1 MFEDEIKE
9 YESIR
14 NKILVFSEFT
24 MQNIS
29 VFSEEMQKIILVFSY
44 FYSKTLVIIR
54 NNAYICTH
62 NPFDEALLKEV
73 NRLATEHT
81 IAYRA
86 QGAIAGEYTTRNIA
100 YSLANQII
108 LHKPLVIN
116 SANIQLFPE

>member
-44 FYSKTLVIIR
+44 FYSKTIDFNRKKLISQGLWKR
-54 NNAYICTH
+54 KTPSH
-62 NPFDEALLKEV
+62 DEE
-73 NRLATEHT
+73 
-81 IAYRA
+81 
-86 QGAIAGEYTTRNIA
+86 
-100 YSLANQII
+100 
-108 LHKPLVIN
+108 
-116 SANIQLFPE
+116 

>member
-14 NKILVFSEFT
+14 NIILVFSEFT

-54 NNAYICTH
+54 NNAYIC
-62 NPFDEALLKEV
+62 A
-73 NRLATEHT
+73 
-81 IAYRA
+81 
-86 QGAIAGEYTTRNIA
+86 
-100 YSLANQII
+100 
-108 LHKPLVIN
+108 HK
-116 SANIQLFPE
+116 